1 MSQVGYQGC
10 QVVFKLIESFYD
22 DANFCNAAMLLLL
35 IIVVLMIVMLL
46 IIVAEES
53 GLLEDANLIFVHFGT
68 LALFRPVKSTV
79 KLKSAYICNKIAKE
93 AKILRSLCKKV
104 H

>member
-1 MSQVGYQGC
+1 MGYQGC

-68 LALFRPVKSTV
+68 LALFRKYSKTKKCINLQQNSKRGQYFAFSLQTSTPT
-79 KLKSAYICNKIAKE
+79 
-93 AKILRSLCKKV
+93 
-104 H
+104 